1 MSSARDLQ
9 IASLDSRARLS
20 AWLGISII
28 AINCI
33 GIVITLY
40 VLFDLNDIMD
50 QRSGA
55 EMLDTVRNDYRRFEE
70 MESEARERMERS
82 RGIEDQLQ
90 LDDVEKQIMALSQTL
105 TENEKT
111 YQVFFRLLK
120 VNIYHLT
127 NFIPGSNS
135 WYEIW
140 SPEIDSA
147 IERSRFRQ
155 RQLLEIQRFYELRD
169 SASDQAA

>member
-20 AWLGISII
+20 AWLGMSII

-33 GIVITLY
+33 GIVVTLT
-40 VLFDLNDIMD
+40 VLFSLNGVMD

-55 EMLDTVRNDYRRFEE
+55 DLLDAVREDYRRFEDL
-70 MESEARERMERS
+70 EADTRERMDRS
-82 RGIEDQLQ
+82 RGLEDQLQ
-90 LDDVEKQIMALSQTL
+90 LDDVEKQIIALSQTL
-105 TENEKT
+105 TDNEKT

-147 IERSRFRQ
+147 IERSLFRQ
-155 RQLLEIQRFYELRD
+155 RQLLEIQRFYALEDLG
-169 SASDQAA
+169 SP

>member
-1 MSSARDLQ
+1 MASAKELK
-9 IASLDSRARLS
+9 IADLDSRARLS
-20 AWLGISII
+20 AWLGISMI

-33 GIVITLY
+33 GTVLTLY
-40 VLFDLNDIMD
+40 VLFSLNGVLD
-50 QRSGA
+50 QRSGT
-55 EMLDTVRNDYRRFEE
+55 ELLEKVRSDYANFEALE
-70 MESEARERMERS
+70 TDAREKMERS
-82 RGIEDQLQ
+82 RGLEDQLV
-90 LDDVEKQIMALSQTL
+90 LDDVENKILAVSETL

-111 YQVFFRLLK
+111 FQIFFRLLK

-147 IERSRFRQ
+147 IERSRLRQ
-155 RQLLEIQRFYELRD
+155 LQLLEIQRFYEIAN
-169 SASDQAA
+169 S

>member
-1 MSSARDLQ
+1 MTSAKDLQ
-9 IASLDSRARLS
+9 IANLDARARLS

-28 AINCI
+28 AINCL
-33 GIVITLY
+33 GIAVTLY
-40 VLFDLNDIMD
+40 VLFSLNSVMD

-55 EMLDTVRNDYRRFEE
+55 EMLEAVRRDYASFEE
-70 MESEARERMERS
+70 METAARESMQQSRS
-82 RGIEDQLQ
+82 LEDQLV
-90 LDDVEKQIMALSQTL
+90 LDDVENQIMALSQTL

-147 IERSRFRQ
+147 IERSRLRQ
-155 RQLLEIQRFYELRD
+155 RQLLEIQRFYEMGNY
-169 SASDQAA
+169 

>member
-9 IASLDSRARLS
+9 IANLDTRARLS

-33 GIVITLY
+33 GIAVTLY
-40 VLFDLNDIMD
+40 VLFGLNGIMD

-55 EMLDTVRNDYRRFEE
+55 EMLEAVRNDYHRFAE
-70 MESEARERMERS
+70 METQARERMDQS
-82 RGIEDQLQ
+82 RGLEGQLQ

-140 SPEIDSA
+140 SPEIDGA

-169 SASDQAA
+169 TASDQAA